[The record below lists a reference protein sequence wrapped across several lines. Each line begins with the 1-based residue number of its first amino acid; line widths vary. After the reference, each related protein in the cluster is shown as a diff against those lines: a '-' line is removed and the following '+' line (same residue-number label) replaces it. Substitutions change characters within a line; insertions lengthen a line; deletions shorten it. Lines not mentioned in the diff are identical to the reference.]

1 MEGGN
6 KMESLSRGL
15 TKKKPKEKKIKTL
28 KHHLK
33 LSEFKLQW
41 SIFAVLAALFTLFI
55 IGDPRTF
62 LAPDIYY
69 SFMSTIP
76 FMAIMALALTPV
88 IICKE
93 IDLSFPSIM
102 GFSGWV
108 CMAVFTSTGNVTLAV
123 VSSLITGLL
132 AGLLNGILVVKVGVP
147 SLIATIGTMFF
158 WRGAIRVCSGGS
170 GGMGGSLAAA
180 RDTIL
185 FKSLVGRIGGA
196 IPAQALWAVGLAF
209 LFWLIL
215 NRHKFGTHVYF
226 TGDNIESA
234 RMMGI
239 PVNRVRM
246 LVFTQL
252 GFFAAFAGILLDL
265 EMSYYWPT
273 TGEGYLLGTLASV
286 FLGGTSVFGGMGTI
300 FGTFVGSIIIG
311 SLETGII
318 AIGLS
323 GYWTNLIYGLL
334 IVISVSIHS
343 ILRRKA

>member
-1 MEGGN
+1 M
-6 KMESLSRGL
+6 KM
-15 TKKKPKEKKIKTL
+15 L

-41 SIFAVLAALFTLFI
+41 SIFAVLAALFALFI
-55 IGDPRTF
+55 IGCPKTF

-76 FMAIMALALTPV
+76 FMAILALALTPV

-102 GFSGWV
+102 GFSAWIFLTIYGL
-108 CMAVFTSTGNVTLAV
+108 TGNPTLAL
-123 VSSLITGLL
+123 VSCLITGLL
-132 AGLLNGILVVKVGVP
+132 AGLLNGILVVKVGIP
-147 SLIATIGTMFF
+147 SLIVTIGTMFF
-158 WRGAIRVCSGGS
+158 WRGLVMVCSKAR
-170 GGMGGSLAAA
+170 GGSLVPAKG
-180 RDTIL
+180 TIL

-196 IPAQALWAVGLAF
+196 VPAQALWAVAIAF

-215 NRHKFGTHVYF
+215 NRHKLGSHIYF

-239 PVNRVRM
+239 PVNKVKM
-246 LVFTQL
+246 LVFGQL
-252 GFFAAFAGILLDL
+252 GFFSAFAGIVASF
-265 EMSYYWPT
+265 EMLYYWPT
-273 TGEGYLLGTLASV
+273 MGGGYLLKTIASV

-300 FGTFVGSIIIG
+300 FGTFVGCIIIG

-318 AIGLS
+318 SIGLT
-323 GYWTNLIYGLL
+323 GFWTQFIYGLV

-343 ILRRKA
+343 ILRKRGLPA

>member
-1 MEGGN
+1 MG
-6 KMESLSRGL
+6 SLSRSL
-15 TKKKPKEKKIKTL
+15 TIKKPKEKKTKTL
-28 KHHLK
+28 REHLK

-41 SIFAVLAALFTLFI
+41 SIFAILVALFTLFI
-55 IGDPRTF
+55 IGAPRTF
-62 LAPDIYY
+62 LLPDIYY

-76 FMAIMALALTPV
+76 FMTIMALALTPV

-102 GFSGWV
+102 GISAWMFASLS
-108 CMAVFTSTGNVTLAV
+108 ASTGNPTLALII
-123 VSSLITGLL
+123 SLITGLL
-132 AGLLNGILVVKVGVP
+132 AGLLNGILVAKVGLP
-147 SLIATIGTMFF
+147 SLIVTIGTMFF
-158 WRGAIRVCSGGS
+158 WKGLVLVFSAGGGITLVPLRGTV
-170 GGMGGSLAAA
+170 
-180 RDTIL
+180 L

-196 IPAQALWAVGLAF
+196 VPAQALWAVGLAF

-215 NRHKFGTHVYF
+215 NRHKFGTHIYF

-300 FGTFVGSIIIG
+300 FGTFVGSIIVG

-318 AIGLS
+318 TIGLS

-343 ILRRKA
+343 ILRRRA

>member
-1 MEGGN
+1 M
-6 KMESLSRGL
+6 
-15 TKKKPKEKKIKTL
+15 L

-33 LSEFKLQW
+33 LSELKLQW
-41 SIFAVLAALFTLFI
+41 SIFAVLAGIFTLFI
-55 IGDPRTF
+55 VRSPRTF
-62 LAPDIYY
+62 LNFDIYY

-93 IDLSFPSIM
+93 LDLSFPSIM

-108 CMAVFTSTGNVTLAV
+108 CLAVFTSTGNVTLAV

-147 SLIATIGTMFF
+147 SLIVTMGTMFF
-158 WRGAIRVCSGGS
+158 WKGLILVCSGVT
-170 GGMGGSLAAA
+170 GGSLAAA
-180 RDTIL
+180 KGTIL
-185 FKSLVGRIGGA
+185 FQSLVGKIGGA
-196 IPAQALWAVGLAF
+196 VPAQALWAVGIAF

-215 NRHKFGTHVYF
+215 NRHKFGTHIYF

-239 PVNRVRM
+239 PVNRVRI
-246 LVFTQL
+246 LVFAQL
-252 GFFAAFAGILLDL
+252 GFFAAFAGILANFEFL
-265 EMSYYWPT
+265 YWWT
-273 TGEGYLLGTLASV
+273 TAGSGYLLKTIAAV
-286 FLGGTSVFGGMGTI
+286 FLGGTSAFGGTGTI
-300 FGTFVGSIIIG
+300 FGTFIGCIIIG
-311 SLETGII
+311 SLESGIVGV
-318 AIGLS
+318 GLS
-323 GYWTNLIYGLL
+323 GFWTQVIYGLI

>member
-15 TKKKPKEKKIKTL
+15 TKKKPKKKKIKML

-55 IGDPRTF
+55 IGDPKTF
-62 LAPDIYY
+62 LNFDIYY
-69 SFMSTIP
+69 AFMSTIP
-76 FMAIMALALTPV
+76 FMAIMAIAWTPV

-108 CMAVFTSTGNVTLAV
+108 CLAVFTSTGNVTLAV

-132 AGLLNGILVVKVGVP
+132 AGFLNGILVVKVGVP

-158 WRGAIRVCSGGS
+158 WRGAAMVCSGGF
-170 GGMGGSLAAA
+170 GGSLAAA
-180 RDTIL
+180 KGTVL

-196 IPAQALWAVGLAF
+196 IPAQALWAVALAF

-215 NRHKFGTHVYF
+215 NRRKLGSYIYF

-239 PVNRVRM
+239 PVNRVKI
-246 LVFTQL
+246 LVFAQL
-252 GFFAAFAGILLDL
+252 GFFAAFAGILANFEFL
-265 EMSYYWPT
+265 YWWT
-273 TGEGYLLGTLASV
+273 TQGGGYLLKTVAAV
-286 FLGGTSVFGGMGTI
+286 FLGGTSAFGGTGTI
-300 FGTFVGSIIIG
+300 FGTFIGCIIIG
-311 SLETGII
+311 SLEAGII
-318 AIGLS
+318 SVGLT
-323 GYWTNLIYGLL
+323 GFWTQLIYGLI
-334 IVISVSIHS
+334 IVISVSVHS
-343 ILRRKA
+343 ILRRKT

>member
-1 MEGGN
+1 M
-6 KMESLSRGL
+6 
-15 TKKKPKEKKIKTL
+15 
-28 KHHLK
+28 
-33 LSEFKLQW
+33 
-41 SIFAVLAALFTLFI
+41 FAVLAALFTLFI
-55 IGDPRTF
+55 VRDPKTF
-62 LAPDIYY
+62 LNFGIYY

-93 IDLSFPSIM
+93 IDLSFPSVM

-132 AGLLNGILVVKVGVP
+132 AGFLNGILVVKVGVP
-147 SLIATIGTMFF
+147 SLIVTMGTMFF
-158 WRGAIRVCSGGS
+158 WRGLILVCSGGS
-170 GGMGGSLAAA
+170 GGMGGPLAAA

-185 FKSLVGRIGGA
+185 FKILVGKIGGVV
-196 IPAQALWAVGLAF
+196 PAQALWTVGIAF

-215 NRHKFGTHVYF
+215 NRHKFGTHIFF

-239 PVNRVRM
+239 PVNRVKM
-246 LVFTQL
+246 IVFAQL
-252 GFFAAFAGILLDL
+252 GFFAAFAAILANFEFL
-265 EMSYYWPT
+265 YWWT
-273 TGEGYLLGTLASV
+273 TLGSGYLLKTIAAV
-286 FLGGTSVFGGMGTI
+286 FLGGTSAFGGMGTI
-300 FGTFVGSIIIG
+300 FGTVLGCIIIG
-311 SLETGII
+311 SLESGIVG
-318 AIGLS
+318 IGLS
-323 GYWTNLIYGLL
+323 GFWTQVIYGLV

>member
-1 MEGGN
+1 
-6 KMESLSRGL
+6 MESLSRSL
-15 TKKKPKEKKIKTL
+15 TTKKPKEKKIKML

-41 SIFAVLAALFTLFI
+41 SILALLAALFAI
-55 IGDPRTF
+55 YMIWCPKTF

-76 FMAIMALALTPV
+76 FMAIMALALTLV

-108 CMAVFTSTGNVTLAV
+108 CLAVFTSTGNVTLAV

-147 SLIATIGTMFF
+147 SLIVTIGTMFF
-158 WRGAIRVCSGGS
+158 WKGLTLVCSGV
-170 GGMGGSLAAA
+170 MGGPLVAAKG
-180 RDTIL
+180 TIL
-185 FKSLVGRIGGA
+185 FQSLVGRIGGVV
-196 IPAQALWAVGLAF
+196 PAQALWAIGLAF
-209 LFWLIL
+209 LFWLVL
-215 NRHKFGTHVYF
+215 NRHKFGAHIFF

-239 PVNRVRM
+239 PVNRVKM
-246 LVFTQL
+246 LVFAQL
-252 GFFAAFAGILLDL
+252 GFFAAFAGILANFEFL
-265 EMSYYWPT
+265 YWWT
-273 TGEGYLLGTLASV
+273 TQGQGYLLGTIAAV
-286 FLGGTSVFGGMGTI
+286 FLGGTSAFGGMGTI
-300 FGTFVGSIIIG
+300 FGTFIGCIIIG
-311 SLETGII
+311 SLESGIVGV
-318 AIGLS
+318 GLS
-323 GYWTNLIYGLL
+323 GFWTRLIYGLI
-334 IVISVSIHS
+334 IVASVSIHS